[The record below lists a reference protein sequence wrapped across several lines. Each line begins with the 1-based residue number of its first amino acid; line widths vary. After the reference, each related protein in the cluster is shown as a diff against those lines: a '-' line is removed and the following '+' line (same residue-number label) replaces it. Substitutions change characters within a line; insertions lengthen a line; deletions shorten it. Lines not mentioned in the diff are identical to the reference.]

1 MIASTSSRASTGAR
15 RSKLLPSLGILLV
28 TGGVLLLL
36 WFAWLWFNPGPAPYR
51 YQLVEEGDVD
61 KFSQL
66 GLTAWPDLKLAKYE
80 VYAEGV
86 DKPLAITHIAR
97 QGAGSPVLLD
107 WENRTSELLLT
118 TDNKLSELTA
128 LATAINKYAARDA
141 LILAWWDT
149 SRQIKL
155 LAGRDTLFTQ
165 RVGEPLIVPPHW
177 QDQMDAIRHY
187 ENEFWDASAS
197 AEEQRK
203 FQRFADALLA
213 EPQEG
218 AAILRELAGMNGA
231 DKASREAY
239 IAIHVTDLYKLGLM
253 RPAQFD
259 MAYKNFPMEGNMHG
273 MIGYLKSWMQENG
286 FKTHTLQSLSDKM
299 VRGYF
304 LRDAQSSNTLIA
316 QMLPFTESQP
326 LDLTA
331 VQLIYQQGGY
341 WVYKI
346 PPAGGM
352 PPSDAAPSPEA
363 AASPGAAPLSP
374 GAEPAAG
381 S

>member
-1 MIASTSSRASTGAR
+1 MRA
-15 RSKLLPSLGILLV
+15 
-28 TGGVLLLL
+28 
-36 WFAWLWFNPGPAPYR
+36 
-51 YQLVEEGDVD
+51 
-61 KFSQL
+61 
-66 GLTAWPDLKLAKYE
+66 
-80 VYAEGV
+80 
-86 DKPLAITHIAR
+86 
-97 QGAGSPVLLD
+97 
-107 WENRTSELLLT
+107 
-118 TDNKLSELTA
+118 
-128 LATAINKYAARDA
+128 
-141 LILAWWDT
+141 
-149 SRQIKL
+149 
-155 LAGRDTLFTQ
+155 
-165 RVGEPLIVPPHW
+165 
-177 QDQMDAIRHY
+177 
-187 ENEFWDASAS
+187 AS

-218 AAILRELAGMNGA
+218 AAILRELAGMDGA
-231 DKASREAY
+231 GKGDKTPREAY

-304 LRDAQSSNTLIA
+304 LRDAKSSNSLIA

-341 WVYKI
+341 WVYQI
-346 PPAGGM
+346 PPAGGA
-352 PPSDAAPSPEA
+352 PSSDATPSPCRAPS
-363 AASPGAAPLSP
+363 SP
-374 GAEPAAG
+374 GAEPAEG
-381 S
+381 N